1 MSDDFGPIIPVV
13 SPFLERIARE
23 ERLSGEAPPRKQR
36 YSKPKAAKK
45 DSDSTPSDDTKKT
58 DDSKSLP
65 HIDLR
70 I

>member
-13 SPFLERIARE
+13 SPLLERIGKE
-23 ERLSGEAPPRKQR
+23 ERLSGDHPRRAK
-36 YSKPKAAKK
+36 YLKLKAAKK
-45 DSDSTPSDDTKKT
+45 DPSSTPSDDTEKT
-58 DDSKSLP
+58 DDSMPSL

>member
-1 MSDDFGPIIPVV
+1 MSDDFGLLNLVG

-23 ERLSGEAPPRKQR
+23 ERLGGDQPRKPR
-36 YSKPKAAKK
+36 NLKVKESEKKPGSSPPDETQTE
-45 DSDSTPSDDTKKT
+45 DSSMSPT
-58 DDSKSLP
+58 